1 MKKFALAACAALGLA
16 ILPAKAA
23 DTSAPNETGPTTL
36 NVQNMTFDMWCQD
49 TQRYSFERCQ
59 ARNVKDQQDFELYRN
74 TVENYEVQY
83 LQDKQKDAEFQRQLT
98 HDPSVPSGTH
108 TTGHWPD

>member
-1 MKKFALAACAALGLA
+1 MKCFALAACAALALA
-16 ILPAKAA
+16 ALPAKAA
-23 DTSAPNETGPTTL
+23 GPNDTGPTTL

-49 TQRYSFERCQ
+49 TQRYSYDRCQ

-83 LQDKQKDAEFQRQLT
+83 LQDKQKDAEFQHQLM
-98 HDPSVPSGTH
+98 HDPSVPAGTH
-108 TTGHWPD
+108 ATGHWPD